1 MHETTDQTNN
11 NQMKYQ
17 YNITTQ
23 VALNDCK
30 MKPIWKKI
38 RFLHTT
44 HREGGFRRI
53 I

>member
-1 MHETTDQTNN
+1 MKQDQTN

-17 YNITTQ
+17 YNKTQ

-30 MKPIWKKI
+30 VKPILKKI

-44 HREGGFRRI
+44 HREGGSRRI